1 MQNGLGIPHNWG
13 AGGDP
18 TTHKTMTRQEIAH
31 AVQENYKMAEFF
43 KARNAEGDA
52 AKAQQCLQWNIR
64 LLSTQPD
71 DDTHFDNI

>member
-1 MQNGLGIPHNWG
+1 
-13 AGGDP
+13 
-18 TTHKTMTRQEIAH
+18 MTRQEIAY
-31 AVQENYKMAEFF
+31 AIQENTKMAEFF